1 MTVNTFSKLRGQA
14 KNALYPQP
22 EGVLGETMIK
32 HGKDLG
38 DEAPFGKDKMTLKG
52 H

>member
-1 MTVNTFSKLRGQA
+1 MRGQV
-14 KNALYPQP
+14 KNTPYPQP

-38 DEAPFGKDKMTLKG
+38 KTENRIYFKDAIF
-52 H
+52 

>member
-1 MTVNTFSKLRGQA
+1 MRGQV
-14 KNALYPQP
+14 KNTPYPQP

-38 DEAPFGKDKMTLKG
+38 KIKNKNFFLFIHLKDLNKNRR
-52 H
+52 

>member
-1 MTVNTFSKLRGQA
+1 MRGQA
-14 KNALYPQP
+14 KSTPYPQP

-38 DEAPFGKDKMTLKG
+38 IYNSI
-52 H
+52 